1 MIQLPGISRQFFY
14 AHARNGHT
22 GIFVTFMGAWFV
34 LQIMNSK

>member
-1 MIQLPGISRQFFY
+1 MIQLPGYIPAVFY